1 MDIESIKWNKKTY
14 NEFIK
19 YLISLSDENY
29 KKFHSNIVNTKLDI
43 IGIRVPV
50 MRNIAKKLLKTNIE
64 DYFKLVQNNYYEEI
78 FIYGIVLANS
88 SEELIGKYLIDF
100 ISRIDNWAICDSFS
114 SSLKIINKKQRKY
127 WIYFTNLIDL
137 DKEYQTRVSIVIMMN
152 YYLSDQYIDR
162 VLKIVTSINSEYY
175 YINMAISWLLSVAI
189 IDYKEKVLEL
199 LKSKKLS
206 KFIQNK
212 TISKIQDSYRISK
225 NIKDEVKK
233 YRI

>member
-114 SSLKIINKKQRKY
+114 SSLKIINKKQGKY